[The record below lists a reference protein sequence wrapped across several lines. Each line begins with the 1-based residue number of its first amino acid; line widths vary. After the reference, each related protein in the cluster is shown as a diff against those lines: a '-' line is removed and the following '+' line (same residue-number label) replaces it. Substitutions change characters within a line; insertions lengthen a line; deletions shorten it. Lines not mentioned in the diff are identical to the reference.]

1 MRFAI
6 HNIVAA
12 YMRQGFICAAC
23 GKHLLWWDMHRK
35 DKPGKWYPHRIDP
48 YKGDGADNLVLLCTT
63 PPENCHFNVGHGG
76 VSLDHYE
83 PFVPEKFPY
92 FRGRQHEIKWDVT
105 WKP

>member
-1 MRFAI
+1 MRFAV

-23 GKHLLWWDMHRK
+23 GKHLYWWDK
-35 DKPGKWYPHRIDP
+35 PKKEAPGKWYPHRIDP
-48 YKGDGADNLVLLCTT
+48 DKGDGADNLVLLCTT
-63 PPENCHFNVGHGG
+63 PPENCHFNVGHSG

-83 PFVPEKFPY
+83 PLAPEKFPY
-92 FRGRQHEIKWDVT
+92 FRGRHHDIIWDIT